1 MTAYAIP
8 TLWIRTPNIFFG
20 FFFFA
25 FFRAAPMAYESFQ
38 ARGQMGAI
46 AAGLRV
52 AIETWDLSRI
62 YDLHYGS

>member
-1 MTAYAIP
+1 
-8 TLWIRTPNIFFG
+8 
-20 FFFFA
+20 
-25 FFRAAPMAYESFQ
+25 MAYESFQ